1 LFDRIE
7 AKVAARE
14 GKETSCALQKKK
26 KKKSYRIETKKV
38 VPGFEPGL
46 PEG

>member
-26 KKKSYRIETKKV
+26 FYRIGTKKV